1 MALPSTDKRTCE
13 HAIKWIKE
21 NFPYVTK
28 GFIEAYTWVD
38 WDAYD
43 YDCTSVVW
51 HEYEDSDS
59 RFLYW
64 GHKPDR
70 YDTIV
75 PFPSYDDI
83 ELGEL

>member
-1 MALPSTDKRTCE
+1 MALPSTDEKTCE
-13 HAIKWIKE
+13 HAIKWIRK
-21 NFPYVTK
+21 NYPYVTK

-38 WDAYD
+38 WDD
-43 YDCTSVVW
+43 YDCNSVVW
-51 HEYEDSDS
+51 YENAEGADS

-64 GHKPDR
+64 GHEPDMH
-70 YDTIV
+70 DIPI